1 VRTHRLRA
9 AALGALAVLALSGGP
24 AAAQDPL
31 PRIVG
36 GGTFGLAPVVPD
48 GAHADQLRENEL
60 LFYAV
65 DLPDGWGAVVRVT
78 LLGDPEGP
86 ASRTTTL
93 EVAAYDAAR
102 QSLPDL
108 AAAAPFGGVGPQLLE
123 VAAAAPGSP
132 GPPGPLRH
140 VSVRLRSQEGSPLE
154 GRAYP
159 LRIELLRTPLP
170 IPPGVP
176 GSAFQDPGPAAG
188 GAESTTAAAGAE
200 SSTAAASAESTTAAA
215 APAPARGGPSGV
227 IPSLIAAALAFGVA
241 TLAGVLFVWIEHGR
255 PPLGPSA
262 PTASTWWEG
271 R

>member
-1 VRTHRLRA
+1 MRAHRLR
-9 AALGALAVLALSGGP
+9 AALGALALLALSAGP

-48 GAHADQLRENEL
+48 GAHRDQLRENEL

-65 DLPDGWGAVVRVT
+65 EIPDGWGAVVRVT

-93 EVAAYDAAR
+93 EVTAYDAAR
-102 QSLPDL
+102 QPLPDL

-123 VAAAAPGSP
+123 VTAAAPGPP

-140 VSVRLRSQEGSPLE
+140 LSVRLRSQEGSPLE

-188 GAESTTAAAGAE
+188 GGAESTTAAVGAE
-200 SSTAAASAESTTAAA
+200 SSTAAAAA
-215 APAPARGGPSGV
+215 APARGGPSGV
-227 IPSLIAAALAFGVA
+227 VPSLIATALAFGVA

-255 PPLGPSA
+255 PPLGPTA
-262 PTASTWWEG
+262 PAASTWWDE